1 MTTVHD
7 TSQPERLLAAF
18 VAAFNAA
25 DPRAIEQ
32 LYEDGAVLAPQ
43 PGRPVTG
50 PGLVAA
56 HEHLL
61 RLGLP
66 MDAAMRHAYVADD
79 IALLVVDWSI
89 AGTTTASATIPSTT
103 IPSTTIPSTT
113 ADGRDVRI
121 AGTATDVARRGA
133 DGRWRYVIDNPF
145 GSS

>member
-1 MTTVHD
+1 MTIVHD
-7 TSQPERLLAAF
+7 ISGPERLLAAF

-32 LYEDGAVLAPQ
+32 IYEDGAVLAPQ

-66 MDAAMRHAYVADD
+66 MNATMRHGYVAGD

-89 AGTTTASATIPSTT
+89 AGTAAN
-103 IPSTTIPSTT
+103 
-113 ADGRDVRI
+113 GRDVRI
-121 AGTATDVARRGA
+121 TGAATDVARRGA
-133 DGRWRYVIDNPF
+133 DGHWRYVIDNPF

>member
-1 MTTVHD
+1 MTIVHD
-7 TSQPERLLAAF
+7 TTRPELLPAAF
-18 VAAFNAA
+18 VAAFNST
-25 DPRAIEQ
+25 DLRALGQI
-32 LYEDGAVLAPQ
+32 YEDGAVLAPQ

-66 MDAAMRHAYVADD
+66 MTATVRHAYVAGD

-89 AGTTTASATIPSTT
+89 AGTTIPNS
-103 IPSTTIPSTT
+103 T
-113 ADGRDVRI
+113 ADSRDVRI

>member
-1 MTTVHD
+1 MTIVHD
-7 TSQPERLLAAF
+7 TSQPEQLPAAF

-25 DPRAIEQ
+25 DPRAIGQ
-32 LYEDGAVLAPQ
+32 IYEDGAVLAPQ

-50 PGLVAA
+50 PGLLAA

-66 MDAAMRHAYVADD
+66 MDATIRHTYVAGD

-89 AGTTTASATIPSTT
+89 AGTTIADTT
-103 IPSTTIPSTT
+103 IDGTIAGMAT
-113 ADGRDVRI
+113 DGREVRI

>member
-1 MTTVHD
+1 MTIVHD
-7 TSQPERLLAAF
+7 TSQPERLPTAF

-25 DPRAIEQ
+25 DPRAIGQ

-50 PGLVAA
+50 PGLLAA

-66 MDAAMRHAYVADD
+66 MEATLRHAYVAGD

-89 AGTTTASATIPSTT
+89 AGTTIPN
-103 IPSTTIPSTT
+103 TTIPSTT

-133 DGRWRYVIDNPF
+133 DGRWRYVVDNPF

>member
-1 MTTVHD
+1 MTIVHD
-7 TSQPERLLAAF
+7 TSQPERLPAAF

-32 LYEDGAVLAPQ
+32 IYEDGAVLAPQ

-66 MDAAMRHAYVADD
+66 MNATMRHAYVAGD

-89 AGTTTASATIPSTT
+89 AGTTITNTT
-103 IPSTTIPSTT
+103 IASTT

-121 AGTATDVARRGA
+121 TGTATDVARRGA

>member
-1 MTTVHD
+1 MTIVHD
-7 TSQPERLLAAF
+7 TSRPERLPAAF

-32 LYEDGAVLAPQ
+32 LYEDGAVLAPR

-50 PGLVAA
+50 PGLMAA

-61 RLGLP
+61 RLSLP
-66 MDAAMRHAYVADD
+66 MDAKVRHAYVAGE

-89 AGTTTASATIPSTT
+89 AGTA
-103 IPSTTIPSTT
+103 
-113 ADGRDVRI
+113 ADGHDVHI
-121 AGTATDVARRGA
+121 AGTATDVARRDA